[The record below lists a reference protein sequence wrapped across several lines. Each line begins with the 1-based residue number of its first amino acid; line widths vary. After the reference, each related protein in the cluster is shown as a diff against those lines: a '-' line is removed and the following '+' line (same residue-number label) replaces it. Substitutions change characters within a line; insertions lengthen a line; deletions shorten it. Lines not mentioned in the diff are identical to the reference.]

1 MTKALLISTIL
12 AYSSLAA
19 CRGDAPPAPRQ
30 QNTTEASQSRSAN
43 MSGTTTNAPS
53 VTSSH
58 GGAANSGGAA
68 GAPAS
73 GAADDRAQL
82 NTAELDAK
90 IAKAEAKA
98 KGPGASA
105 ADKKAAA
112 DAYFQRGMIYFNAGN
127 PRLYRYALGDL
138 RRVVRYDPTNEEARR
153 NVQTI
158 EDIYRSLGRP
168 IPDNGNEP

>member
-1 MTKALLISTIL
+1 MTKAFLILTLFTYGSF
-12 AYSSLAA
+12 AA
-19 CRGDAPPAPRQ
+19 CRGDAPPATSQ
-30 QNTTEASQSRSAN
+30 QNKTEATGGRGTN
-43 MSGTTTNAPS
+43 TSGAATTNAPS

-58 GGAANSGGAA
+58 GGPMGGGG

-73 GAADDRAQL
+73 GAGDERAQL

-98 KGPGASA
+98 KASGASD

-112 DAYFQRGMIYFNAGN
+112 DAYFERGMIYFNAGN

-138 RRVVRYDPTNEEARR
+138 RRAVRYDPNNAQARQ

-158 EDIYRSLGRP
+158 EDIYRSMGRP
-168 IPDNGNEP
+168 VPDNGNEP